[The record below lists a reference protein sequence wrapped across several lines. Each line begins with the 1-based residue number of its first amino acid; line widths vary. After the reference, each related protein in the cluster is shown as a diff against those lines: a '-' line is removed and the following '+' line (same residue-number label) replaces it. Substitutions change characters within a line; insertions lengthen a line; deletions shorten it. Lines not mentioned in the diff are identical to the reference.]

1 MTADTIKNSA
11 FTPARLASYVALSAL
26 VLALAGCGNSD
37 DSTENQAEN
46 DTPTMSSDGDDNAS
60 AEHGSDMAD
69 GQQIKDRIIGNT
81 VAGTMSP
88 DSTYT
93 EYYADDGTIKGASY
107 TAKWTIDG
115 DTLCFNYDEAPQAD
129 CYAVMIDGNAVE
141 WHLDGETQGKGTI
154 QKGNP
159 NNF

>member
-1 MTADTIKNSA
+1 MFAM
-11 FTPARLASYVALSAL
+11 
-26 VLALAGCGNSD
+26 AGCGSSD
-37 DSTENQAEN
+37 DSQENQPAG
-46 DTPTMSSDGDDNAS
+46 DTSTMSSENDAS
-60 AEHGSDMAD
+60 AKQGGMAD
-69 GQQIKDRIIGNT
+69 GQQIRDRIIGNT

-93 EYYADDGTIKGASY
+93 EFYAADGTIRGASY
-107 TAKWTIDG
+107 TAKWTVDG
-115 DTLCFNYDEAPQAD
+115 DKMCFNYDEAPQAD